1 MGLLYEI
8 APKTLLLYL
17 VLQIFVSFLFSLAE
31 PDLKTNPVFGVLLYD
46 CWLDRIFCISR
57 ISRSYLKSNM
67 SKIGKD
73 KTISIRLSQTMLE
86 ALDARAILDDKDRT
100 QVIREA
106 IAQYLE
112 LPEDSV
118 EDRVNLLEQG
128 IEKLHEQVQLTEERT
143 DLLEM
148 QFSELSRLVTMFI
161 GRQKK

>member
-1 MGLLYEI
+1 
-8 APKTLLLYL
+8 
-17 VLQIFVSFLFSLAE
+17 
-31 PDLKTNPVFGVLLYD
+31 
-46 CWLDRIFCISR
+46 
-57 ISRSYLKSNM
+57 M

-148 QFSELSRLVTMFI
+148 QFGELSRLVTMFI

>member
-1 MGLLYEI
+1 
-8 APKTLLLYL
+8 
-17 VLQIFVSFLFSLAE
+17 
-31 PDLKTNPVFGVLLYD
+31 
-46 CWLDRIFCISR
+46 
-57 ISRSYLKSNM
+57 M

-86 ALDARAILDDKDRT
+86 ALDARAILDEKDRT

-106 IAQYLE
+106 IARYLE

-148 QFSELSRLVTMFI
+148 QFSELNRLVAMFI

>member
-1 MGLLYEI
+1 
-8 APKTLLLYL
+8 
-17 VLQIFVSFLFSLAE
+17 
-31 PDLKTNPVFGVLLYD
+31 
-46 CWLDRIFCISR
+46 
-57 ISRSYLKSNM
+57 M

-106 IAQYLE
+106 IARYLE

>member
-1 MGLLYEI
+1 
-8 APKTLLLYL
+8 
-17 VLQIFVSFLFSLAE
+17 
-31 PDLKTNPVFGVLLYD
+31 
-46 CWLDRIFCISR
+46 
-57 ISRSYLKSNM
+57 
-67 SKIGKD
+67 
-73 KTISIRLSQTMLE
+73 MLE

-106 IAQYLE
+106 IARYLE

>member
-1 MGLLYEI
+1 
-8 APKTLLLYL
+8 
-17 VLQIFVSFLFSLAE
+17 
-31 PDLKTNPVFGVLLYD
+31 
-46 CWLDRIFCISR
+46 
-57 ISRSYLKSNM
+57 M

-73 KTISIRLSQTMLE
+73 KTISMRLSQTMLE
-86 ALDARAILDDKDRT
+86 ALDARAVLDDKDRT

-118 EDRVNLLEQG
+118 EERVNLLEQG

-148 QFSELSRLVTMFI
+148 QFNELSRLVTVFI

>member
-1 MGLLYEI
+1 
-8 APKTLLLYL
+8 
-17 VLQIFVSFLFSLAE
+17 
-31 PDLKTNPVFGVLLYD
+31 
-46 CWLDRIFCISR
+46 
-57 ISRSYLKSNM
+57 M

-73 KTISIRLSQTMLE
+73 KTVSIRLSQTMLE
-86 ALDARAILDDKDRT
+86 ALDSRAILDGKDRT
-100 QVIREA
+100 HLIREA

-128 IEKLHEQVQLTEERT
+128 VEQLREQVQLTEERT

-148 QFSELSRLVTMFI
+148 QLNELNQVVKVFI

>member
-1 MGLLYEI
+1 
-8 APKTLLLYL
+8 
-17 VLQIFVSFLFSLAE
+17 
-31 PDLKTNPVFGVLLYD
+31 
-46 CWLDRIFCISR
+46 
-57 ISRSYLKSNM
+57 M

>member
-1 MGLLYEI
+1 
-8 APKTLLLYL
+8 
-17 VLQIFVSFLFSLAE
+17 
-31 PDLKTNPVFGVLLYD
+31 
-46 CWLDRIFCISR
+46 
-57 ISRSYLKSNM
+57 M

-148 QFSELSRLVTMFI
+148 QFNELSRLVTVFI
-161 GRQKK
+161 GRQNK

>member
-1 MGLLYEI
+1 
-8 APKTLLLYL
+8 
-17 VLQIFVSFLFSLAE
+17 
-31 PDLKTNPVFGVLLYD
+31 
-46 CWLDRIFCISR
+46 
-57 ISRSYLKSNM
+57 M

-128 IEKLHEQVQLTEERT
+128 VEKLHEQVQLTEERT

>member
-1 MGLLYEI
+1 
-8 APKTLLLYL
+8 
-17 VLQIFVSFLFSLAE
+17 
-31 PDLKTNPVFGVLLYD
+31 
-46 CWLDRIFCISR
+46 
-57 ISRSYLKSNM
+57 M

-106 IAQYLE
+106 IAHYLE
-112 LPEDSV
+112 LPEDLV

>member
-1 MGLLYEI
+1 
-8 APKTLLLYL
+8 
-17 VLQIFVSFLFSLAE
+17 
-31 PDLKTNPVFGVLLYD
+31 
-46 CWLDRIFCISR
+46 
-57 ISRSYLKSNM
+57 M

-100 QVIREA
+100 QVIRDA

>member
-1 MGLLYEI
+1 
-8 APKTLLLYL
+8 
-17 VLQIFVSFLFSLAE
+17 
-31 PDLKTNPVFGVLLYD
+31 
-46 CWLDRIFCISR
+46 
-57 ISRSYLKSNM
+57 M

-100 QVIREA
+100 QVIRAA
-106 IAQYLE
+106 IARYLD

-118 EDRVNLLEQG
+118 EDRVNLLEEG